1 MKVQPSK
8 SFHVYE
14 MYNLVCQFVYV
25 IVVCMHERV
34 LKSYIRIGLNY
45 SLLILSRVFYAY
57 IVHTF
62 ISSQGAALGTMVG
75 WMTYGY
81 KKFESVDTVMRQ
93 ALPPLNDA
101 TQKLLPL
108 IDQDS
113 EAYTTYVE
121 ATKLPKKTEEEK
133 TK

>member
-1 MKVQPSK
+1 
-8 SFHVYE
+8 
-14 MYNLVCQFVYV
+14 
-25 IVVCMHERV
+25 
-34 LKSYIRIGLNY
+34 
-45 SLLILSRVFYAY
+45 
-57 IVHTF
+57 
-62 ISSQGAALGTMVG
+62 MVG

-121 ATKLPKKTEEEK
+121 ATKLPKKLK
-133 TK
+133 KKRQSKSRVKFR

>member
-1 MKVQPSK
+1 
-8 SFHVYE
+8 
-14 MYNLVCQFVYV
+14 
-25 IVVCMHERV
+25 
-34 LKSYIRIGLNY
+34 
-45 SLLILSRVFYAY
+45 
-57 IVHTF
+57 
-62 ISSQGAALGTMVG
+62 MVG

-121 ATKLPKKTEEEK
+121 ATKLPKETEEEK

>member
-1 MKVQPSK
+1 
-8 SFHVYE
+8 
-14 MYNLVCQFVYV
+14 
-25 IVVCMHERV
+25 
-34 LKSYIRIGLNY
+34 
-45 SLLILSRVFYAY
+45 
-57 IVHTF
+57 
-62 ISSQGAALGTMVG
+62 MVG